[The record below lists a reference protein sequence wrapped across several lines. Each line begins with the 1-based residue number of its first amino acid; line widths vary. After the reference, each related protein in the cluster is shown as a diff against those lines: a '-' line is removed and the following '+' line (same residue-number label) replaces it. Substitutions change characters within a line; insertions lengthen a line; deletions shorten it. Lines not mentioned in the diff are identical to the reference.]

1 MDLPQFVWID
11 GELIPTPEAVVPVW
25 THALHYGT
33 GVFEGIRCYETDD
46 GGAIFRLREHLE
58 RLRRSAE
65 LINLP
70 MPMALDELVDGCLAA
85 VRSNELTECY
95 VRPLVF
101 AGHTSLG
108 VHAENPAR
116 ALVIAWA
123 WPSYLGSKE
132 GIRATLSS
140 WQRVGPNVIPHA
152 AKATGLYLNAAL
164 PGRDARR
171 AGYDEA
177 ILLASDGTVADATAQ
192 NVFVVRDGVVKTP
205 PLSTGIL
212 PGITRATIMTLLAE
226 MELEVVEEPLIRSDL
241 QLADEIFLTS
251 TAAEIV
257 RVAELDGRRFPSDR
271 LSAAVAQRYGEV
283 VRGRV
288 AAHRNWLTPISSSHA
303 TRSDARDAA

>member
-1 MDLPQFVWID
+1 MNLPQFVWMD
-11 GELIPTPEAVVPVW
+11 GELVPTSEAVIPVW

-33 GVFEGIRCYETDD
+33 GVFEGIRSYDTED
-46 GGAIFRLREHLE
+46 GGAIFRLHEHLE
-58 RLRRSAE
+58 RLGQSAE

-70 MPMALDELVDGCLAA
+70 MPMTLEELAEGCLAA

-95 VRPLVF
+95 LRPLVF

-116 ALVIAWA
+116 VLVIAWA
-123 WPSYLGSKE
+123 WPSYLGSKD

-177 ILLASDGTVADATAQ
+177 ILLGADGTVADATAQ
-192 NVFVVRDGVVKTP
+192 NVFVFRDGVVKTP

-212 PGITRATIMTLLAE
+212 PGITRATVVTLLAE
-226 MELEVVEEPLIRSDL
+226 MDVEVAEEPLIRSDL
-241 QLADEIFLTS
+241 HLADEIFLTS

-257 RVAELDGRRFPSDR
+257 RVAELDGRRFASDR
-271 LSAAVAQRYGEV
+271 LSTAVAERYGEV

-288 AAHRNWLTPISSSHA
+288 AAHRDWLTPISSWPA

>member
-1 MDLPQFVWID
+1 MILQMNLPEFVWMD
-11 GELIPTPEAVVPVW
+11 GELVPTAEAVVPVW

-33 GVFEGIRCYETDD
+33 GVFEGLRAYDTGE
-46 GGAIFRLREHLE
+46 GGAIFRLREHLQ
-58 RLRRSAE
+58 RLERSAD

-70 MPMALDELVDGCLAA
+70 MPMTLDQLAHGCLEV
-85 VRSNELTECY
+85 VRANGLTECY
-95 VRPLVF
+95 LRPLVY
-101 AGHTSLG
+101 AGDDSLG
-108 VHAENPAR
+108 VHADNPAR
-116 ALVIAWA
+116 VLVIAWA
-123 WPSYLGSKE
+123 WPSYLGSNG

-177 ILLASDGTVADATAQ
+177 ILLTSDGTVADATAQ
-192 NVFVVRDGVVKTP
+192 NVFVARDGIVRTP

-212 PGITRATIMTLLAE
+212 PGITRATVMTLLAE
-226 MELEVVEEPLIRSDL
+226 MDVTVVEEPLIRSDL
-241 QLADEIFLTS
+241 KLADEIFLTS

-257 RVAELDGRRFPSDR
+257 RVAELDGKHFDR
-271 LSAAVAQRYGEV
+271 SSLSHAVADRYSDV

-288 AAHRNWLTPISSSHA
+288 AEHRDWLTPLSA
-303 TRSDARDAA
+303 GVQA